1 MQIPDRNTCYR
12 LMCEMKMFDHIV
24 CHSLQ
29 VCRVALFLT
38 DQLRVKGIDSNDR
51 LIRAAALLHDITKT
65 RSFDTDENHALTG
78 GQLLAELGY
87 PEVGDLV
94 RQHVRL
100 DEYFALEA
108 PDEAQIINYADKRV
122 LHDRIVTF
130 GERMD
135 YIIEKY
141 GKASELQ
148 RRLFKLKETTLALE
162 SKIFN
167 NLGFAPDDLVKLIQ
181 PQDCS
186 VEFIQYRQVCKRFS
200 NGK

>member
-1 MQIPDRNTCYR
+1 MQIPDKDTCYR
-12 LMCEMKMFDHIV
+12 LMCKMKMFDHIV
-24 CHSLQ
+24 RHSLQ
-29 VCRVALFLT
+29 VYRVAVFLAE
-38 DQLRVKGIDSNDR
+38 QLQVKGIELNDR

-78 GQLLAELGY
+78 EQLLDELNY

-100 DEYFALEA
+100 DEYFALGA

-130 GERMD
+130 GKRMD

-141 GKASELQ
+141 GKAPDHQ
-148 RRLFKLKETTLALE
+148 RRLFKLKESTLALE
-162 SKIFN
+162 SRIFS
-167 NLGFAPDDLVKLIQ
+167 NLDFAPDDLEMLIQ

-186 VEFIQYRQVCKRFS
+186 VEFTQYRQVCKRFAS
-200 NGK
+200 GK